1 MGRIRPGTRALPHA
15 VRGRSVTHRAV
26 SIRHWLMITLIE
38 QAKALHFMPGR
49 WGVHGRCKGRDVGCQ
64 ERETRHFHP
73 ETWSGWSPA
82 AGDGDLRV
90 GSGLGVTRD
99 GSWGII

>member
-15 VRGRSVTHRAV
+15 VRGRSVTHRVV

-49 WGVHGRCKGRDVGCQ
+49 WGGPWKV
-64 ERETRHFHP
+64 
-73 ETWSGWSPA
+73 
-82 AGDGDLRV
+82 
-90 GSGLGVTRD
+90 
-99 GSWGII
+99 